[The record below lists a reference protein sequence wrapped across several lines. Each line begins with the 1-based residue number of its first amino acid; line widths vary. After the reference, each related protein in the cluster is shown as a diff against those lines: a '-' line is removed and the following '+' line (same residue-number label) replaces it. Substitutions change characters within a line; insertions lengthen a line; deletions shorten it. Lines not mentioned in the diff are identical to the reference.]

1 MYGHTLVDTLVPVE
15 EGVAIHP
22 ELRAVL
28 PEIQSRLRCDFLQ
41 EDNHTYTDHNG
52 DLTRVYVVFPGQP
65 LAAGWIS
72 YQKEKYTV
80 GSHTICNE
88 KFSEGNYDYHTR
100 FTTKRDTLVKLVN
113 THLRRTPTTE
123 LSKHMWRVRVKNP
136 DPDTHRQTGYIT
148 TYLDARSKFSG
159 ANFAPTKAAN
169 DAGDKLGIRMGGS
182 SSDELLKELETLGR
196 SGYVF
201 ASPMVAEQVAKYVAA
216 LDEKK
221 ARENRPNAG
230 DVVFVNYNGIE
241 GRDPDVCRGWM
252 DKYASLNVFTSA
264 DANLYAGLR
273 EDELSRL
280 GALSI
285 CQPGHFIADVGM
297 RVTNTSFFIYAGD
310 HV

>member
-1 MYGHTLVDTLVPVE
+1 MFVYTLVDTLVPVE

-113 THLRRTPTTE
+113 THLRRTPITE
-123 LSKHMWRVRVKNP
+123 LSKHMWRVRVKHP
-136 DPDTHRQTGYIT
+136 DPETQR
-148 TYLDARSKFSG
+148 RSYTMYSEAGSQFTNAKS
-159 ANFAPTKAAN
+159 APTKAAN
-169 DAGDKLGIRMGGS
+169 DAGYELGLRMGGS

-241 GRDPDVCRGWM
+241 GRDPDVCRGFM
-252 DKYASLNVFTSA
+252 NKYNRFEVFTSA

-285 CQPGHFIADVGM
+285 CQPGQFIADVGM
-297 RVTNTSFFIYAGD
+297 RVTSTSFFIYAGD
-310 HV
+310 HA

>member
-1 MYGHTLVDTLVPVE
+1 MFVYTLVDTLVPVE
-15 EGVAIHP
+15 EDVAIHP

-52 DLTRVYVVFPGQP
+52 DLTRLYVVFPGQP
-65 LAAGWIS
+65 LAAGWVS
-72 YQKEKYTV
+72 YTKEKYTV

-88 KFSEGNYDYHTR
+88 KYASYNYDYHTR
-100 FTTKRDTLVKLVN
+100 FTTKRDILIKLVN
-113 THLRRTPTTE
+113 TYLRRTPTTE
-123 LSKHMWRVRVKNP
+123 LSKHMWGVRVKHH
-136 DPDTHRQTGYIT
+136 DPDTHRQTGYT
-148 TYLDARSKFSG
+148 EYVEARSKFSG
-159 ANFAPTKAAN
+159 AKSAPTKAAN
-169 DAGDKLGIRMGGS
+169 DAGYELGLRMGGS

-201 ASPMVAEQVAKYVAA
+201 ASPTVAEQVAKYVAA

-221 ARENRPNAG
+221 AQENRPNAG

-252 DKYASLNVFTSA
+252 DKYNSLNVFTSA
-264 DANLYAGLR
+264 DVNLYAGLR

-285 CQPGHFIADVGM
+285 CQPGQFVADVGM
-297 RVTNTSFFIYAGD
+297 RVNSTCFFIYAGD
-310 HV
+310 YV

>member
-1 MYGHTLVDTLVPVE
+1 MFVYTLVDTLVPVE

-52 DLTRVYVVFPGQP
+52 DLTRLYVVFPGQP
-65 LAAGWIS
+65 LAAGWVS
-72 YQKEKYTV
+72 YTKEKYTV

-88 KFSEGNYDYHTR
+88 KYASYNYDYHTR
-100 FTTKRDTLVKLVN
+100 FTTKRDILIKLVN

-123 LSKHMWRVRVKNP
+123 LSKHMWKVRVKHT
-136 DPDTHRQTGYIT
+136 DPETQRRTGYTMYTDPISQF
-148 TYLDARSKFSG
+148 LNAKSG
-159 ANFAPTKAAN
+159 PEKALERV
-169 DAGDKLGIRMGGS
+169 GYELGVRMGSGS
-182 SSDELLKELETLGR
+182 NELLNELEMLGR
-196 SGYVF
+196 SGHVF
-201 ASPMVAEQVAKYVAA
+201 ASSTLAEQVTKYIAA

-221 ARENRPNAG
+221 ARENRDNAD

-252 DKYASLNVFTSA
+252 DKYASFNVFTSA
-264 DANLYAGLR
+264 DVNLYAGLR

-285 CQPGHFIADVGM
+285 CQPGQFVADVGM
-297 RVTNTSFFIYAGD
+297 RVNSTCFFIYAGD